1 MYSGGVDRKHS
12 PGLGELLRYVGELV
26 DAGALEQYRDLGLP
40 YRPRYTPIL
49 RAILD
54 GRRTVTEILDHC
66 RLTQGAVSQT
76 VALMVADGIL
86 TRGELQDGRKS
97 ALLLTEQGHVLLAR
111 LEVRWRTTFAA
122 IEALEAEIG
131 HPLRRVLAD
140 AADAL
145 ERRDFAARLKAAAR
159 EHASGADPVA

>member
-1 MYSGGVDRKHS
+1 MDTKQP

-86 TRGELQDGRKS
+86 TRAELKDGRKS
-97 ALLLTEQGHVLLAR
+97 ALLLTEQGRALLAR
-111 LEVRWRTTFAA
+111 LELHWQTTFAA

-145 ERRDFAARLKAAAR
+145 ERRDFGARLQVAAR
-159 EHASGADPVA
+159 EHASEPDHVD

>member
-1 MYSGGVDRKHS
+1 MTMNTERS

-26 DAGALEQYRDLGLP
+26 DAGASRRYRDLGLS

-49 RAILD
+49 RAILA
-54 GRRTVTEILDHC
+54 GKTTVTEIVGHS

-86 TRGELQDGRKS
+86 AREGTGDGRKS
-97 ALLLTEQGHVLLAR
+97 SLRLTERGQALLAALRPHWQA
-111 LEVRWRTTFAA
+111 TFAA
-122 IEALEAEIG
+122 IEALETEIG
-131 HPLRRVLAD
+131 HPLRQILAK

-145 ERRDFAARLKAAAR
+145 ERKGFAARLERAAIEQESPAD
-159 EHASGADPVA
+159 HAD